1 MGILSDLELTEES
14 IGGDLADSIEEFHGR
29 FENTMSESHEE
40 SQEEHDESSE
50 SNHSEK
56 KEKKVKEEWDQSSS
70 SSESSSS
77 SSSSQSEDVVEGA
90 GDVITGG
97 AGPLAIGLVIFGLM
111 ILIGAGV
118 IAGSYYADDWLDWSG
133 MEITDE
139 GKHWGA
145 RSGGI
150 MMGLGVA
157 GLGGIGGFYMIK
169 ASKFWGAMIALVIVG
184 IMILTVTMLY
194 SSQEWMKDI
203 FGPPPDEDALYWAK
217 VAGGITIGVGML
229 GIIGRSF
236 FKGGKK
242 YAKYQ
247 YENYKLNQ
255 QAKASQRMD
264 ELPYYHLKED

>member
-14 IGGDLADSIEEFHGR
+14 IGGNLANSIEEFHGG

-40 SQEEHDESSE
+40 SHGESQEEHEE
-50 SNHSEK
+50 HSEYSEK
-56 KEKKVKEEWDQSSS
+56 EEKKVKEEWDQ
-70 SSESSSS
+70 SS

-184 IMILTVTMLY
+184 IMVLTVTMLY